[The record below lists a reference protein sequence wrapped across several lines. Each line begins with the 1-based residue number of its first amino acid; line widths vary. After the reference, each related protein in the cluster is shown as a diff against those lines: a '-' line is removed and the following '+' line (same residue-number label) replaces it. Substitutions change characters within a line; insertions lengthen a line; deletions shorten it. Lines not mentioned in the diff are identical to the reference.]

1 MGEPLETR
9 GVGLTEGLK
18 QPLHI
23 APAVRTQHAL
33 KFRCPRLLN
42 TLISVTSA
50 QTKAALSDRFN
61 PHFIFERHILT
72 VTSDQR
78 FYKLPQLSRF
88 RLVELVQANQRAI
101 WRPIGQVFE
110 FHRRRL
116 LQHHPILSSR
126 GVVRCLINAE
136 SSAVPRTEQGVPK
149 SEHVRLCDLPG
160 TWNPTVSNNVFS
172 ESFSAS
178 RAIRVMLVKDVRKPN
193 LVQIDLP
200 VLPSRRKIITR
211 QIASPSRFN

>member
-136 SSAVPRTEQGVPK
+136 SSAVPRTEQSVPK
-149 SEHVRLCDLPG
+149 SEHVRLCDESG
-160 TWNPTVSNNVFS
+160 TERHRIKNRRRTVVRVASNRL
-172 ESFSAS
+172 A
-178 RAIRVMLVKDVRKPN
+178 
-193 LVQIDLP
+193 
-200 VLPSRRKIITR
+200 
-211 QIASPSRFN
+211 